1 MVIQW
6 LYCSQKRKGM
16 DRLYSKFRFII
27 NNILLMFAE
36 WCAVYVMVTG
46 ETGCSVTVFQ
56 EDLRDISS
64 DIIVHRVAYVLI
76 LSLVYSL
83 LCDLSISFGQSRQT
97 EQTLELIFERLKSSS
112 MSDNERQNHRIT
124 GYTDINT
131 NSYSHMPNVQVLL
144 FNFECFCIMFYS
156 LLLLV
161 CSHVVVSIS
170 SHHVL
175 IYSIISTICSIFSIM
190 ITCYLC
196 VNIMCV
202 IIQLII

>member
-1 MVIQW
+1 CMGYGSGKVLRNEVMEIRNGFVKCG
-6 LYCSQKRKGM
+6 LYGKVRKCM
-16 DRLYSKFRFII
+16 EEIKCNSYRSLNLCMLHVYSKFRFII

-97 EQTLELIFERLKSSS
+97 EQTLELIFERLKASS
-112 MSDNERQNHRIT
+112 MSDNERQYHRIT

-131 NSYSHMPNVQVLL
+131 NSYSHMHNVQVLL
-144 FNFECFCIMFYS
+144 FNFECYCIM
-156 LLLLV
+156 
-161 CSHVVVSIS
+161 
-170 SHHVL
+170 
-175 IYSIISTICSIFSIM
+175 
-190 ITCYLC
+190 
-196 VNIMCV
+196 
-202 IIQLII
+202 

>member
-1 MVIQW
+1 
-6 LYCSQKRKGM
+6 
-16 DRLYSKFRFII
+16 
-27 NNILLMFAE
+27 MFAE
-36 WCAVYVMVTG
+36 WFVVCGMVTR
-46 ETGCSVTVFQ
+46 ETGCSLTVFQ
-56 EDLRDISS
+56 GDLRDISS

-76 LSLVYSL
+76 LSLVYSFP
-83 LCDLSISFGQSRQT
+83 CDLSISFGHRRQT

-131 NSYSHMPNVQVLL
+131 NSYSHMHNVQVLL
-144 FNFECFCIMFYS
+144 FNFECYCIMFYS

-175 IYSIISTICSIFSIM
+175 IYSVISIICSIVS
-190 ITCYLC
+190 ITCHSILHFL
-196 VNIMCV
+196 MCHHM
-202 IIQLII
+202 